1 MSHRVNSNS
10 KLCNL
15 FDFCIMFSVD
25 INLLKQ
31 RYRMDKYAAS
41 VNHCYLAASYERDGK
56 FHCIA
61 NSA

>member
-1 MSHRVNSNS
+1 
-10 KLCNL
+10 
-15 FDFCIMFSVD
+15 MFSVD